1 MTKKALNSDLQMG
14 KTSISWL
21 SIGITLPSYDL
32 SFFVN
37 EGGELESR
45 DFKEMVYDENQ
56 CIETLFSLENL
67 LVLRPKTHVAGTLQ
81 VPEALIHRRVLIP
94 NGYPTLRGGNQV
106 QIDILNR
113 VQQDLRAELDNEPL
127 YHAYNVDTDLGCL
140 IGNGSLKS
148 MLFLASL
155 HAMTNYHQP
164 DPLTGKMGA
173 QAALHLLR
181 LGACRSIMKPRIH
194 FSWSHISLFPSWFSA
209 QYPQVSAAIKEIQNR
224 HYWNRDSF
232 WFEEVSGQEKHNTHL
247 IPSDDT
253 GPSLHEDH
261 NYSDSTMRSTTEPGI
276 STLPCTEFKS
286 PRPSMKMTLDYL
298 IYNRRAPE
306 LPARII
312 LRHVSLTT
320 RTSAGDIGPE
330 LDPLFSSLRT
340 DSTFQQGYLAHLD
353 ASAQHI
359 CAESRMTYGVGG
371 EKVCEELK
379 KHYLQCRENYL
390 CFLDILKESLGPT
403 SDPHEQVLKQSDQ
416 WPPVSADVL
425 LRYLASTSPI
435 EIPPHWKK
443 CLIRLALV
451 LLDLQRVRR
460 LLRFAL
466 DGLEKEFSKEL
477 ENEGCDGW
485 KPEEYPD
492 WLLIQVRF
500 YCPVLVAS
508 TNTVLCVCQIQG
520 NFLIRRAQA
529 ETAMEIMSPRSG
541 KNTVM
546 QVNMGDGKSSVI
558 IPIAAA
564 ALANGNQLVRV
575 IVPKALTT
583 QMFDLLVA
591 RLGGLTNRPIYY
603 LPFSRAPEY
612 DSKSR
617 VNSLQIDDLHKLMS
631 RCMAERGILLA
642 QPEHIVSLKL
652 MGVEEQIREGK
663 FTTDLLTQDQKSTF
677 KHVTAALSLSSVRMN
692 NWVLTIIGFAD

>member
-1 MTKKALNSDLQMG
+1 
-14 KTSISWL
+14 
-21 SIGITLPSYDL
+21 
-32 SFFVN
+32 
-37 EGGELESR
+37 
-45 DFKEMVYDENQ
+45 
-56 CIETLFSLENL
+56 
-67 LVLRPKTHVAGTLQ
+67 
-81 VPEALIHRRVLIP
+81 
-94 NGYPTLRGGNQV
+94 
-106 QIDILNR
+106 
-113 VQQDLRAELDNEPL
+113 
-127 YHAYNVDTDLGCL
+127 
-140 IGNGSLKS
+140 
-148 MLFLASL
+148 
-155 HAMTNYHQP
+155 MTNHLQP
-164 DPLTGKMGA
+164 DPLTGKTGD

-181 LGACRSIMKPRIH
+181 SGACRSVMKPRVYGTLWVGLH
-194 FSWSHISLFPSWFSA
+194 NWTSA
-209 QYPQVSAAIKEIQNR
+209 QYPQVSAAIKDIQNR
-224 HYWNRDSF
+224 HYWDRDSC
-232 WFEEVSGQEKHNTHL
+232 WLEEVSGQEKH
-247 IPSDDT
+247 IPLNDI
-253 GPSLHEDH
+253 GPSLCEDH
-261 NYSDSTMRSTTEPGI
+261 DYGESNYLTMGSPTEPGI
-276 STLPCTEFKS
+276 SLPCTESS
-286 PRPSMKMTLDYL
+286 PPMKMTLDYL
-298 IYNRRAPE
+298 ICNKRAPQP
-306 LPARII
+306 PARVI
-312 LRHVSLTT
+312 LRRVSLTT

-340 DSTFQQGYLAHLD
+340 DSTFQQEYLAHLD
-353 ASAQHI
+353 ASAQHV
-359 CAESRMTYGVGG
+359 CVESRMTYGVGG
-371 EKVCEELK
+371 EKVFEELK

-451 LLDLQRVRR
+451 LLDLQRARR

-466 DGLEKEFSKEL
+466 DGLEEEFSKEL

-500 YCPVLVAS
+500 YCPVLVTS
-508 TNTVLCVCQIQG
+508 TNTVLRVCQIQG

-541 KNTVM
+541 ENTVM
-546 QVNMGDGKSSVI
+546 QVNMGDGKSSVV

-564 ALANGNQLVRV
+564 ALADGKQLVRV

-583 QMFDLLVA
+583 QMFNILVA

-603 LPFSRAPEY
+603 LPFSRTPKH
-612 DSKSR
+612 DHKGR
-617 VNSLQIDDLHKLMS
+617 VDSLQIDDLHKLMS

-642 QPEHIVSLKL
+642 QPEHVVSLKL

-663 FTTDLLTQDQKSTF
+663 FTTDLLTQDQKSIF